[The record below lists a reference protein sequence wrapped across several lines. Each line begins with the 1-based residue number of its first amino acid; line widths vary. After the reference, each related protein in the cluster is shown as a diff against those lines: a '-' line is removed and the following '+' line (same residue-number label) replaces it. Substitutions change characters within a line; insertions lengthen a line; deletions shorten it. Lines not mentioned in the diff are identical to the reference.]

1 MQKNKLSQY
10 FLILSIFT
18 FLAIFFFV
26 VQQSYNNLMKASSDT
41 KNSPLIRSVSPNL
54 DIDILDEIEKRQET
68 NL

>member
-10 FLILSIFT
+10 FLILGIFT

-26 VQQSYNNLMKASSDT
+26 IQQSYSNLMKASSET
-41 KNSPLIRSVSPNL
+41 KNSPLVRSVSPNL